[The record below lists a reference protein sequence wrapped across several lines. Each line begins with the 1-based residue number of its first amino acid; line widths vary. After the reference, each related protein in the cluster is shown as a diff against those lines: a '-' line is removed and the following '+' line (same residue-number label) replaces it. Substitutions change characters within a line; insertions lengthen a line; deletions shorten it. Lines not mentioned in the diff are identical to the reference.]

1 MKRKCVRCGTALSDC
16 CLKCLDELGS
26 PRLAAFLVG
35 DLGPA
40 RRYIMRLLANGTTP
54 NRAELEEI
62 QMSLERCVQRIEE
75 KVKQ

>member
-1 MKRKCVRCGTALSDC
+1 
-16 CLKCLDELGS
+16 
-26 PRLAAFLVG
+26 
-35 DLGPA
+35 
-40 RRYIMRLLANGTTP
+40 MRLLANGTTP